1 MTYGSISC
9 FPLVFLLLCYRHCQG
24 GHGCGKGMRGV
35 GRGGHGCGSQ
45 RTAGAVPPRRLAHG
59 DRPHFGPWRL
69 LCRTSNAPLFSFVHL
84 ANFSGAFTV
93 CQDAEMSD
101 GRQGLL
107 HRCAFVRKQTKRY
120 LHPETGCLQLA
131 GAFYFAKSFPKG
143 GFQIVSSQ
151 TFF

>member
-1 MTYGSISC
+1 MQDEG
-9 FPLVFLLLCYRHCQG
+9 
-24 GHGCGKGMRGV
+24 
-35 GRGGHGCGSQ
+35 
-45 RTAGAVPPRRLAHG
+45 
-59 DRPHFGPWRL
+59 
-69 LCRTSNAPLFSFVHL
+69 APLFSFVHL
-84 ANFSGAFTV
+84 ANFSGAFTI

-107 HRCAFVRKQTKRY
+107 HRCAFVRQQTKGY

-151 TFF
+151 TFFQQRNHLGIAFLDGVGGGVVLV